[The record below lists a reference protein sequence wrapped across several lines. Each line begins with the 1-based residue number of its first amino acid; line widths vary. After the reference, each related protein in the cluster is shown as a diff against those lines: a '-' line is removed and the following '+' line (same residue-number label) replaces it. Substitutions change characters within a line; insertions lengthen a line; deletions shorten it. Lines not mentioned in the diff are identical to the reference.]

1 MDYDDLRLFLHL
13 SRTLH
18 FGRTSRE
25 CHISPSALSRTVQR
39 LERELGW
46 PLLERDHRTGRR

>member
-1 MDYDDLRLFLHL
+1 VTYDSLRLFLHP

-25 CHISPSALSRTVQR
+25 CHISPYGLQR
-39 LERELGW
+39 RKS
-46 PLLERDHRTGRR
+46 LLRDEGMR